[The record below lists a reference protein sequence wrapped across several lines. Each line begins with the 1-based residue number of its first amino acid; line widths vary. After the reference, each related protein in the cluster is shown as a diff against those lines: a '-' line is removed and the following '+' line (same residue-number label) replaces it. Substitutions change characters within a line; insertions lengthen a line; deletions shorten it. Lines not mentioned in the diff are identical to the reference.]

1 MNEWAIDE
9 AYVFVPNAAAEGE
22 YKMDVQLAEGD
33 QIKVVG
39 ISEGEESYY
48 PGGIVAPYMVDAAHA
63 GWATIYFRP
72 EGKAEWAEFGGYM
85 YIDARQ
91 AIDHVG
97 TGVETTKVIENGQLF
112 IIKNGVMYNAK
123 GVLVK

>member
-1 MNEWAIDE
+1 
-9 AYVFVPNAAAEGE
+9 
-22 YKMDVQLAEGD
+22 MDVQLAEGD

-72 EGKAEWAEFGGYM
+72 EGKTEWAEFGGYM

-91 AIDHVG
+91 GLNDVQSND
-97 TGVETTKVIENGQLF
+97 VQSTKVIENGHLM
-112 IIKNGVMYNAK
+112 ILKNGMKYNAQGALIK
-123 GVLVK
+123 